1 MLLGGAGTVNCQPRR
16 DGVQDICL
24 CMYPTTVRYSW
35 ITRLVVGGLDLFV
48 LLPGGPV
55 VRLTFGDARVMVLGD
70 AFGTRTLLLVA
81 TYQSLLLEMPA

>member
-24 CMYPTTVRYSW
+24 CMHPTTVRYSW

-48 LLPGGPV
+48 LLSGGALSFV
-55 VRLTFGDARVMVLGD
+55 
-70 AFGTRTLLLVA
+70 
-81 TYQSLLLEMPA
+81 SLLGMRESWYWEMPPVPGPFCSW

>member
-1 MLLGGAGTVNCQPRR
+1 MLLGGAGTVNWQTTEKS
-16 DGVQDICL
+16 GA
-24 CMYPTTVRYSW
+24 PTTVRYSW